1 MKSKITNTISAL
13 VLAGCSLLT
22 VPAANAYEAGDWIV
36 RAGATGVYP
45 TGDGS
50 IKGLKGSKVEADS
63 AWSLGLNGTYMA
75 TDNIGIELLAA
86 WPFTHDI
93 ECKGSI
99 SALGTCAETKHLPPT
114 LTAQYHFDTG
124 PNWHPFIGIGLNY
137 TYFFDEETKGD
148 LKSLGGDLSL
158 DSSWGFALEAGLDY
172 EFSNN
177 WLVGA
182 QVYWIDIDT
191 DATLKIDDL
200 NFKSSGNEVSIDPWV
215 YMISVGYKF

>member
-1 MKSKITNTISAL
+1 MKNKIVSKISVML
-13 VLAGCSLLT
+13 LAGCSLLT
-22 VPAANAYEAGDWIV
+22 LSTANAYQAGDWIV
-36 RAGATGVYP
+36 RAGAAGVYP

-50 IKGLKGSKVEADS
+50 IKGISGSKVEADS
-63 AWSLGLNGTYMA
+63 AWSLGINGTYMA
-75 TDNIGIELLAA
+75 TDNIGIELLGA

-124 PNWHPFIGIGLNY
+124 TKWHPFLGVGLNY

-148 LKSLGGDLSL
+148 LKSLGGKLEL

-172 EFSNN
+172 ELPNN
-177 WLVGA
+177 WLIGA

-191 DATLKIDDL
+191 DATLTVKDL
-200 NFKSSGNEVSIDPWV
+200 DFKSSGNEVSIDPWV